1 MAQAVVTFAD
11 PHLSRRHNALAT
23 QLHSSTGALETPKKQ
38 ILGTQ
43 KKDTVPENKLPI
55 CERPWFNA
63 MMGVIIAL
71 NAIEIGIQT
80 DAEDPH
86 HLVFETLNI
95 FFVLIYI
102 AELTVRIYYNRAEY
116 FSSAFNIFDC
126 VLVIKT
132 IVETFILSD
141 SALKSLLSLR
151 LVRMIRLIRMVRL
164 LRFFRELWLVFTGVI
179 AMLKT
184 LAWVALLLFSLTW
197 VCAII
202 LRMVLGQSNAWSF
215 ANRLT
220 AEPYEYFDTYE
231 YFGTPWA
238 GLLTLFQVTT
248 QDHWMVSIAR
258 PVGRT
263 YPVMWLFFLPYLFIT
278 AYAILNVMLSS
289 IVNNAIDAAKAN
301 EKQLKIQKSRAQAKV
316 MLKLRRIFEEIDV
329 DENGKLDKEELDEA
343 ANNPKIISLLAEINM
358 PVNDLNRVF
367 ECLDADGDG
376 EVNRDEFL
384 HGCAKLRGEPKARD
398 VNRIPIYIQSLASR
412 IDWYEQKVDAL
423 ADEVLFILEYKM
435 REAGV
440 DANHFERRQ
449 GSSAAMKALDHL
461 ALAGVTAA
469 DRVRG
474 LELEAL
480 EALRREALK
489 RSMHRAPKE
498 FGVNLNEV
506 RIDRSHIPFALPIGG
521 ENLLRTLPSM
531 KLPPAKTIDRSKE
544 EGQDEQ
550 RSVEPCVAHLP
561 TLPPPPKPP
570 PVVSILEVSRQQRIA
585 KFGHFGHLPD
595 SAPRRRPPPPDDDDD
610 NERTCYDA
618 LTTGYSDFEN
628 SLANRAL
635 SLDLLASRTTKGD
648 NQLLARNS
656 EGTHVIKLPIFDTAP
671 PRDDTTGSPTG
682 ISLDVADV
690 SALVSLL
697 NAPTSTST
705 EECEAEREVR
715 LLHHLRRMQR
725 SAVEGICVRFYR
737 LLRSLASQLASHMR
751 GPRSEDI
758 INDPHG
764 PTVEEP
770 QLDAADPYSTN
781 HSTDD
786 SDSGPRRLVASRA
799 KCQRIFDRLYSDA
812 VRQRERRIADAEQKR
827 QEEQRWQA
835 AQCPFSPRILG
846 GDSSLSPVRAAT
858 ASERLYRDA
867 TDRRQRRRRVE
878 QGAFNR
884 NTSGAITPSKSAS
897 AISDRL
903 HRDAERRRQKRAE
916 LVAKFEASFSPDCSK
931 SRRSFQTLVDRP
943 PPGEKEVFNVGD
955 YENEWGGRDAESR
968 EDEEETEADRPDSE
982 EWVDQ
987 SRFASPVEQRLDGMS
1002 DATLEA
1008 YRLLGELQRSESDN
1022 AESSE
1027 VVAFSY
1033 HREEPS
1039 PHIPSLTEGC
1049 PHCMANRRPSIHDQ
1063 LGAFGITDL
1072 HVAAYEHDTKTVG
1085 ELLEKCADPNKQD
1098 MSLVTPLHAAC
1109 QQPNSCD
1116 VVRTLLRHRADVLE
1130 RDSIGHTP
1138 LHWAAFACETDTVKL
1153 LLIV

>member
-1 MAQAVVTFAD
+1 LRKGSYLPPLTDASTQTLAADDGNYSQGWGQPPEVIVVEDPMVVGAMESYARHTGRLLKNTETIRRLLEDEGQKGQLEGILAHHCSYVQQWMRALCETVDRADLLWAASGRRVAGDDVGTPAAVGELLKGGGIVGVSRLFLLVILLPGEGLCFEGESMLDEDLTESPAEGGGDPAAYTRLVMATLSGIQLNLQGLAGVKILEQQDSLQSSSSLAVRRALEM
-11 PHLSRRHNALAT
+11 LSRIEAIDRESLHEVRRGIGSVQQELTLLRYERKTATASTRHPRSWKERQLAT

-38 ILGTQ
+38 ILATQ

-132 IVETFILSD
+132 IIETFILSD

-215 ANRLT
+215 TNRLT

-301 EKQLKIQKSRAQAKV
+301 DKQLKIQKSRAQAKV

-384 HGCAKLRGEPKARD
+384 HGCAKVRGEPKARD

-423 ADEVLFILEYKM
+423 ADEVLFILEHKM

-440 DANHFERRQ
+440 DANYFERRQ
-449 GSSAAMKALDHL
+449 GSSAAVKALDHL

-489 RSMHRAPKE
+489 RSIHRAPNE

-506 RIDRSHIPFALPIGG
+506 RIDRSHIPFSLPIGG

-531 KLPPAKTIDRSKE
+531 KLPPAKTIDLSKE
-544 EGQDEQ
+544 GRKDDQ

-570 PVVSILEVSRQQRIA
+570 PVVSILEICSPIYSRW
-585 KFGHFGHLPD
+585 
-595 SAPRRRPPPPDDDDD
+595 
-610 NERTCYDA
+610 
-618 LTTGYSDFEN
+618 
-628 SLANRAL
+628 
-635 SLDLLASRTTKGD
+635 
-648 NQLLARNS
+648 
-656 EGTHVIKLPIFDTAP
+656 
-671 PRDDTTGSPTG
+671 
-682 ISLDVADV
+682 
-690 SALVSLL
+690 
-697 NAPTSTST
+697 
-705 EECEAEREVR
+705 
-715 LLHHLRRMQR
+715 HLRDPSRVDG
-725 SAVEGICVRFYR
+725 AVV
-737 LLRSLASQLASHMR
+737 
-751 GPRSEDI
+751 
-758 INDPHG
+758 
-764 PTVEEP
+764 
-770 QLDAADPYSTN
+770 
-781 HSTDD
+781 
-786 SDSGPRRLVASRA
+786 
-799 KCQRIFDRLYSDA
+799 
-812 VRQRERRIADAEQKR
+812 
-827 QEEQRWQA
+827 
-835 AQCPFSPRILG
+835 
-846 GDSSLSPVRAAT
+846 PV
-858 ASERLYRDA
+858 
-867 TDRRQRRRRVE
+867 
-878 QGAFNR
+878 
-884 NTSGAITPSKSAS
+884 
-897 AISDRL
+897 
-903 HRDAERRRQKRAE
+903 
-916 LVAKFEASFSPDCSK
+916 
-931 SRRSFQTLVDRP
+931 
-943 PPGEKEVFNVGD
+943 
-955 YENEWGGRDAESR
+955 
-968 EDEEETEADRPDSE
+968 
-982 EWVDQ
+982 
-987 SRFASPVEQRLDGMS
+987 
-1002 DATLEA
+1002 
-1008 YRLLGELQRSESDN
+1008 
-1022 AESSE
+1022 
-1027 VVAFSY
+1027 
-1033 HREEPS
+1033 
-1039 PHIPSLTEGC
+1039 
-1049 PHCMANRRPSIHDQ
+1049 
-1063 LGAFGITDL
+1063 
-1072 HVAAYEHDTKTVG
+1072 
-1085 ELLEKCADPNKQD
+1085 
-1098 MSLVTPLHAAC
+1098 
-1109 QQPNSCD
+1109 
-1116 VVRTLLRHRADVLE
+1116 
-1130 RDSIGHTP
+1130 
-1138 LHWAAFACETDTVKL
+1138 
-1153 LLIV
+1153 